1 MLLSSKKIFITAAG
15 QGIGRAITE
24 RFIKEKGSV
33 LATDVN
39 YELIKDIE
47 TEKKQL
53 DVLNKTELIDEDEK
67 KEKIK
72 KLKNKLKKNI
82 FLMSTMDKKSVSDI
96 KSKLVNYV
104 S

>member
-1 MLLSSKKIFITAAG
+1 MCIRDS
-15 QGIGRAITE
+15 
-24 RFIKEKGSV
+24 
-33 LATDVN
+33 
-39 YELIKDIE
+39 
-47 TEKKQL
+47 
-53 DVLNKTELIDEDEK
+53 LIDEEEK